1 MLAILEGLLFV
12 IGDEG
17 LTLKDIVNILE
28 INEDDAKKLLKEL
41 HNEYLNDKR
50 GIQLEYF
57 GERFKLTTK
66 RKHAKYYEKLVTN
79 EQNNKLSD
87 AALEVLSIIAYSGPI
102 TRVNIDK
109 IRGVSSAYI
118 VRKLVL
124 KNLIEECGKSE
135 DVGRPML
142 YKITDQFLNYFGL
155 SSIKDLPEIK
165 EIEANNDNN
174 NLFETKYHEE
184 NSK

>member
-1 MLAILEGLLFV
+1 MLSALEGLLFV

-17 LTLKDIVNILE
+17 LSLKDIVNILE
-28 INEDDAKKLLKEL
+28 ISDDDAKKLIKEL
-41 HNEYLNDKR
+41 YNELNQDNRGIKLEYL
-50 GIQLEYF
+50 

-66 RKHAKYYEKLVTN
+66 SEHAKYFEKLVKN

-102 TRVNIDK
+102 TRVDIDK

-135 DVGRPML
+135 DIGRPML
-142 YKITDQFLNYFGL
+142 YKVTNQFLNYFGL
-155 SSIKDLPEIK
+155 GSIKDLPKIK
-165 EIEANNDNN
+165 EIEKKEDND
-174 NLFETKYHEE
+174 NLFETKYHE
-184 NSK
+184 